1 MELKLDFLK
10 EFLFTPADKGKKTH
24 KRHYSAVS
32 TRNNRFMHKSSL
44 SESGKFEF
52 SEANKGQKTERN
64 QARPEQNLGFE
75 SGRFTNRSKKQG
87 LLSKPNFLTPKFRK
101 NSTSPMKTASRLKS
115 AITKVNHFNSKQ
127 WMAKHNSRNNEEGNL
142 INFASE
148 FFSILDHKNL
158 NKISGSQLLEQLLSL
173 GIATDSL
180 VLKETLS
187 MTFECKDIETFS
199 ITLQDFLSLFRPDL
213 VTDLILKQL
222 NESSSNNR
230 QKSRVLKQIHEKMK
244 ILGEHRFS
252 IFSSTQKSRII
263 SKDLFEIKKDDKMI
277 TINEHL
283 EVVQKLWK
291 KFYKGGDEGISLA
304 TVCEV
309 FKFFKI
315 FQDNFECKKYVLA
328 ALGQVSG
335 LWFRD
340 FQRLFAKSMLKG
352 AFVNLSKRLFEGV
365 YADKDMSPEF
375 KISSYQRALLM
386 SGVKCPNSSISIE
399 EGQMT
404 VKALEKYKNFS
415 KFLRN

>member
-1 MELKLDFLK
+1 MELKLEFLK
-10 EFLFTPADKGKKTH
+10 EFVLPTGNQGPKSH
-24 KRHYSAVS
+24 RRNNSAVTWRN
-32 TRNNRFMHKSSL
+32 TRLTHKSSF
-44 SESGKFEF
+44 SDTGKFEF
-52 SEANKGQKTERN
+52 SEVQKGKKTERTQVRLDPN
-64 QARPEQNLGFE
+64 PGFE
-75 SGRFTNRSKKQG
+75 SGRYTNRSKKQV
-87 LLSKPNFLTPKFRK
+87 SMDRPTFLTPKFRK
-101 NSTSPMKTASRLKS
+101 NSTSPMKTAKRLKS
-115 AITKVNHFNSKQ
+115 AISKVNHFNSKQ
-127 WMAKHNSRNNEEGNL
+127 WMAKHNSRNNEESNL
-142 INFASE
+142 IHFASE
-148 FFSILDHKNL
+148 FLSILDHKNL

-173 GIATDSL
+173 GIATDSQ

-187 MTFECKDIETFS
+187 MTFECKDIEAFS
-199 ITLQDFLSLFRPDL
+199 ITLQDFLSLFRSDL
-213 VTDLILKQL
+213 ITDLILKQL
-222 NESSSNNR
+222 NEFASSSR

-263 SKDLFEIKKDDKMI
+263 PKDLFEIKKDEKMI

-283 EVVQKLWK
+283 EVVQKLWQ
-291 KFYKGGDEGISLA
+291 KFFKGGDEGLTLP

-328 ALGQVSG
+328 VLGQVNG
-335 LWFRD
+335 LWSKD

-365 YADKDMSPEF
+365 FADKDMSLEF

-404 VKALEKYKNFS
+404 VRALEKYKIS
-415 KFLRN
+415 KS